1 MDKKTKQPFDNLVTP
16 FLQLIFL
23 LALTLFAAKIAGYIS
38 IRLGQ
43 PSVLGELLI
52 GVVLGPSL
60 LNLLNLP
67 VLDQE
72 SMGEILR
79 LMGEIGV
86 LLLMFIAGM
95 ELDFNELRHT
105 GRVAVLAGT
114 LGVVVPVLLGCGV
127 GLLFQ
132 MDIRVA
138 LFLGLALG
146 ATSVSISAQTLL
158 EMKVLRTRV
167 GFGLL
172 GAAVFD
178 DILVIL
184 LLSIF
189 FAFVDGSGN
198 MASILL
204 VFGRMSLFFAVAA
217 AFGLW
222 VLPQLIK
229 LVRNLPVSQPVLSLA
244 VVVMLGYGLAA
255 ELLGGMAAITGAF
268 LAGLMFARSPEKEVL
283 APRISALA
291 YGFFVPIFF
300 VNIGLNVHLEA
311 VSSGLALTIVL
322 ILAAI
327 IGKFIGAGLGAY
339 WGGFSRRQAAQLG
352 AGMISRGEV
361 GLIVASVGAMAGL
374 VSDIEFSAIVEMV
387 VVSTLITPPILRL
400 LFKQPDSQETVK
412 GVEK

>member
-1 MDKKTKQPFDNLVTP
+1 MPP
-16 FLQLIFL
+16 SLQLIFL
-23 LALTLFAAKIAGYIS
+23 LACILFAAKLAGYIS
-38 IRLGQ
+38 IRLRQ
-43 PSVLGELLI
+43 PSVLGELII
-52 GVVLGPSL
+52 GIILGPSAI
-60 LNLLNLP
+60 NLLNLP
-67 VLDQE
+67 IINQE
-72 SMGEILR
+72 LMGEIMH

-95 ELDFNELRHT
+95 ELEFNELRQT
-105 GRVAVLAGT
+105 GRIAALSGT
-114 LGVVVPVLLGCGV
+114 LGVLVPVLLGSGV

-132 MDIRVA
+132 MGTRAA

-198 MASILL
+198 MGSILL
-204 VFGRMSLFFAVAA
+204 VFGRMFLFFAFAA

-222 VLPQLIK
+222 ILPRAIRRMRSL
-229 LVRNLPVSQPVLSLA
+229 LVSQPILSLA
-244 VVVMLGYGLAA
+244 VIVMFGYGLAA
-255 ELLGGMAAITGAF
+255 ELLGGMATITGAF

-283 APRISALA
+283 TPRISALA

-300 VNIGLNVHLEA
+300 VNIGLDVHLETL
-311 VSSGLALTIVL
+311 SSGLLLTIVL
-322 ILAAI
+322 IAAAVV
-327 IGKFIGAGLGAY
+327 GKFIGAGLGAY
-339 WGGFSRRQAAQLG
+339 WGGFSRREAAQLG

-361 GLIVASVGAMAGL
+361 GLIVASVGAAAGL
-374 VSDIEFSAIVEMV
+374 VTDTEFSAIVEMV
-387 VVSTLITPPILRL
+387 VISTLITPPALRW
-400 LFKQPDSQETVK
+400 LFRQPAGPENQKEAEETAL
-412 GVEK
+412 

>member
-1 MDKKTKQPFDNLVTP
+1 MTP

-23 LALTLFAAKIAGYIS
+23 LAFILFAAKIAGYIS

-43 PSVLGELLI
+43 PSVLGELII
-52 GVVLGPSL
+52 GVVLGPSAI
-60 LNLLNLP
+60 NLLNFP
-67 VLDQE
+67 IIDQE
-72 SMGEILR
+72 LMGEMMHL
-79 LMGEIGV
+79 LGEIGV

-95 ELDFNELRHT
+95 ELEFNELRHT
-105 GRVAVLAGT
+105 GRVAALAGT
-114 LGVVVPVLLGCGV
+114 LGVIVPVLFGVGV

-132 MDIRVA
+132 MDTRAA

-198 MASILL
+198 IVSILL
-204 VFGRMSLFFAVAA
+204 VFGRMFLFFAFAA

-222 VLPQLIK
+222 ILPRIIK
-229 LVRNLPVSQPVLSLA
+229 LVRNLPVSQPILSLA

-268 LAGLMFARSPEKEVL
+268 LAGLMFARSPEKDVL

-300 VNIGLNVHLEA
+300 VNIGLDVHLETL
-311 VSSGLALTIVL
+311 SSGLALTVAL
-322 ILAAI
+322 IAVAVA
-327 IGKFIGAGLGAY
+327 GKFIGAGLGAY
-339 WGGFSRRQAAQLG
+339 WGGFSRREAAQLG
-352 AGMISRGEV
+352 TGMISRGEV
-361 GLIVASVGAMAGL
+361 GLIVASVGAAAGL
-374 VSDIEFSAIVEMV
+374 VNDIEFSAIVEMV
-387 VVSTLITPPILRL
+387 VISTLITPPALRW
-400 LFKQPDSQETVK
+400 LFRPPAGQETAK
-412 GVEK
+412 GGEKTVL

>member
-1 MDKKTKQPFDNLVTP
+1 MTP

-23 LALTLFAAKIAGYIS
+23 IALTLFVAKIAGYIS

-43 PSVLGELLI
+43 PSVLGELI
-52 GVVLGPSL
+52 VGVILGPSFI
-60 LNLLNLP
+60 NLLNLP
-67 VLDQE
+67 FIDQK
-72 SMGEILR
+72 SMGEILH

-95 ELDFNELRHT
+95 ELEFSELRHT
-105 GRVAVLAGT
+105 GRVAALAGT

-132 MDIRVA
+132 METRSA

-198 MASILL
+198 VGSILL
-204 VFGRMSLFFAVAA
+204 VFGRMFLFFAFAA

-222 VLPQLIK
+222 ILPRVIRR
-229 LVRNLPVSQPVLSLA
+229 VRNLPVSQPVLSLA
-244 VVVMLGYGLAA
+244 VVVMFGYGLAA
-255 ELLGGMAAITGAF
+255 ELMGGMAAITGAF
-268 LAGLMFARSPEKEVL
+268 LAGLMFARSPEKDVL

-300 VNIGLNVHLEA
+300 VNIGLDVHLETL
-311 VSSGLALTIVL
+311 SSGLLLTIIL
-322 ILAAI
+322 IIAAVV
-327 IGKFIGAGLGAY
+327 GKFVGAGLGAY
-339 WGGFSRRQAAQLG
+339 WGGFSRREAAQLG

-361 GLIVASVGAMAGL
+361 GLIVASVGAAAGL

-387 VVSTLITPPILRL
+387 VVSTLITPPALRL
-400 LFKQPDSQETVK
+400 LFRQPVGQESAK
-412 GVEK
+412 GAEKIL